1 MDFSELIQK
10 RRSVRNFEDKE
21 VPLEVITEIIND
33 AVQAPSASNE
43 QPWRFIIIRD
53 TDLMRRMSD
62 ESKTN
67 LLSEIE
73 KNPEHGSRRYEGVLK
88 NADFHVFYNAP
99 AMVIIAGEREWRS
112 VYVDC
117 SLAACYFMLAAA
129 DRGLGAC
136 WINLG
141 ADIRNPELIEE
152 IGLPDDCII
161 VAPIILGYSK
171 QIPAQPKREAKIL
184 KIIQ

>member
-1 MDFSELIQK
+1 MEFSELIKK
-10 RRSVRNFEDKE
+10 RRSVRNYRDRE

-53 TDLMRRMSD
+53 ADLMRRMSD
-62 ESKTN
+62 ESKAN

-73 KNPEHGSRRYEGVLK
+73 KNPEHASKRYEGVLK
-88 NADFHVFYNAP
+88 NPDFNVFYNAP
-99 AMVIIAGEREWRS
+99 AMVLIAGEKDWRS

-129 DRGLGAC
+129 DRGLGTC
-136 WINLG
+136 WVNLG
-141 ADIRNPELIEE
+141 ADIRSPELIEE
-152 IGLPDDCII
+152 IGLPTDCVI
-161 VAPIILGYSK
+161 VAPIILGYPK